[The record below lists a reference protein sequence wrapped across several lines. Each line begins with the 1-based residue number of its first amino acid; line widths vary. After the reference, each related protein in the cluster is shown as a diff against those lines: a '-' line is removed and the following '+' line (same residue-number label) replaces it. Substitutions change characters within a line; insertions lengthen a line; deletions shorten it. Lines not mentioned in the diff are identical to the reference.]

1 MTSSTVG
8 GGGGGS
14 VARTVAAKSSTV
26 PNLVCGCA
34 AELLPIAVC
43 VCVRRDLVGKLRPA
57 NLQKK
62 SGSGVVQC
70 CPRLVP
76 HEENSVLRVK
86 AAGHSASRSSSSRV
100 PRTRAPVRRD
110 AAPPDSPARQRA
122 PAHRALA
129 AGRPPAVHARR
140 LQAEDQVL
148 CRSRRRRHPCAGA
161 QTRRPLTG
169 GTRG

>member
-1 MTSSTVG
+1 MTTGPSASSFVAAPLTSSTVGG

-14 VARTVAAKSSTV
+14 VARTVAATSSTV
-26 PNLVCGCA
+26 PSLVCGCA

-43 VCVRRDLVGKLRPA
+43 VCARRDLVGKLRPA

-62 SGSGVVQC
+62 AEWSSLAPGSYYTTRRELSLKGESGGTQRG
-70 CPRLVP
+70 PT
-76 HEENSVLRVK
+76 
-86 AAGHSASRSSSSRV
+86 SSSV
-100 PRTRAPVRRD
+100 PKTRAPERRD

-140 LQAEDQVL
+140 LQAED
-148 CRSRRRRHPCAGA
+148 
-161 QTRRPLTG
+161 
-169 GTRG
+169 

>member
-14 VARTVAAKSSTV
+14 DARTVAAKSSTV
-26 PNLVCGCA
+26 PSLVCWCA
-34 AELLPIAVC
+34 AELLPIAVS

-62 SGSGVVQC
+62 SGVVTS
-70 CPRLVP
+70 CPWLVP

-86 AAGHSASRSSSSRV
+86 AAGHSARRSSSSRV
-100 PRTRAPVRRD
+100 PQNASPVRRD

-148 CRSRRRRHPCAGA
+148 RRSRRRRHPRAGA
-161 QTRRPLTG
+161 QTRRPLTCG
-169 GTRG
+169 MRG